1 MPNKSPDQEALPTR
15 EDLAEEL
22 LLSKMEEYSEGF
34 FCAGWF
40 SGLEFDL
47 WQAADLG
54 LPNKTQKHE
63 VTLSRKL
70 RALGRIAGG
79 WWVIEDETCPDEDSP
94 FFIPVERW
102 NQILSERNPGK

>member
-47 WQAADLG
+47 WQAAVL
-54 LPNKTQKHE
+54 
-63 VTLSRKL
+63 
-70 RALGRIAGG
+70 AG
-79 WWVIEDETCPDEDSP
+79 
-94 FFIPVERW
+94 
-102 NQILSERNPGK
+102 SE